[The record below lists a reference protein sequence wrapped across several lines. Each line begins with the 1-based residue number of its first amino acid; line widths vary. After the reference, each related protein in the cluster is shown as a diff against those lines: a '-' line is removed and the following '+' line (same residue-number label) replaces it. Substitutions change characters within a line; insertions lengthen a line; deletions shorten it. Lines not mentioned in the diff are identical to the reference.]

1 MGTPTARRFIS
12 LDVDGKPARRIVLGD
27 WHREGSVLEWRD
39 DGVELRALPRAE
51 REEGQ
56 EG

>member
-12 LDVDGKPARRIVLGD
+12 LEVDGKPARRIVLGD